1 MNKKNILTIL
11 IFTVLIIGVVFYLP
25 IFNKNTNEDGPTT
38 YVSQYFQEADYIEN
52 QITNLQD
59 TEKLEFKD
67 VLGGVAPHHIP
78 TAIPLLAEFY
88 LKLQKTKNIDTFII
102 LAPDHF
108 EKGNSDVSISKA
120 EFITPFGKVLPNLEI
135 IKQLEDSG
143 LVVNDEAPFNDHSI
157 HSQLLFISRLFP
169 NAKVVPMA
177 FRSSSTNEFA
187 ELLGEKLASLITP
200 NTFIVASVDFSHY
213 LNERQARILDD
224 QSASILT
231 MLQPRLAGL
240 TEADSP
246 QSLVTVISAVNKL
259 GANLTIP
266 LGTFNSS
273 DYSNIDD
280 YTTGYV
286 IQFYG
291 IKNEKTSINSRDGT
305 ILFVGDIMLS
315 RSVGNLMERKGDY
328 NLPFINL
335 AEFLRSADLT
345 FGNLEGPISSRGV
358 NVGSIYSFRA
368 DPKVVEGLKFAG
380 FNILSIANN
389 HVWDYG
395 RGAFMDTLK
404 HLKDSAISYVGGGAN
419 SDEAHAGI
427 IKEVNGTKVGF
438 LAYTDLLPRNISA
451 TLTKPGVS
459 FLELEQVKKDI
470 VALKPHVD
478 ILVVSFHWGEEYK
491 TNHNRKQENIA
502 KSAIDAGADLII
514 GHHPHVIQEVE
525 QYKNGWIAYS
535 LGNFVFDQMFS
546 ENTKTGLILEVA
558 IQDGKINNVEKI
570 VVSINNYYQPTF
582 KTQ

>member
-38 YVSQYFQEADYIEN
+38 HVSQYFQEADYVEN
-52 QITNLQD
+52 QIANLQD

-108 EKGNSDVSISKA
+108 DKGNSDVSISKA
-120 EFITPFGKVLPNLEI
+120 EFITPFGKVLPDLEI

-213 LNERQARILDD
+213 LNEKQARILDD

-231 MLQPRLAGL
+231 MLQPKLAGL

-273 DYSNIDD
+273 DYSNIED

-315 RSVGNLMERKGDY
+315 RSIGDLMERKGDY

-358 NVGSIYSFRA
+358 NIGSTYSFRA
-368 DPKVVEGLKFAG
+368 DPRVVEGLRFSG
-380 FNILSIANN
+380 FDVLSIANN

-395 RGAFMDTLK
+395 RDAFTDTLM

-419 SDEAHAGI
+419 SDETHAGI
-427 IKEVNGTKVGF
+427 IKEINGTKIGF

-470 VALKPHVD
+470 VALKPRAD

-491 TNHNRKQENIA
+491 INHNQKQEHIA

-525 QYKNGWIAYS
+525 QYKDGWIAYS
-535 LGNFVFDQMFS
+535 LGNFIFDQNFS
-546 ENTKTGLILEVA
+546 VDTRKGLILVA
-558 IQDGKINNVEKI
+558 NIGNGQITSVERREI
-570 VVSINNYYQPTF
+570 SFSSLFQPFF
-582 KTQ
+582 K